1 MQELINELRQVK
13 RALEEMYNVQDPD
26 WLTFQ
31 IIRDLENQKRQ
42 LEHELKQPSNYVQ
55 DIR

>member
-1 MQELINELRQVK
+1 MHELEKELRQVK
-13 RALEEMYNVQDPD
+13 RALEEMYSVQDPD

-31 IIRDLENQKRQ
+31 IIRDLEKQKRF
-42 LEHELKQPSNYVQ
+42 LEYELKQPSNYVQ